1 MLIHCKYCESKFA
14 IDAEE
19 VGFDGR
25 LIKCNNCDK
34 EWFQESKAQIV
45 EKKLIELDRNLHVTE
60 LHLIEKKNSHNN
72 KIIKLEK
79 ALKTKKEE
87 LEKQK
92 KLEDRINLFE
102 KRIID
107 MEREIESQNL
117 VENRISRL
125 EKEIQK
131 NSFDSFVKN
140 TKLEKKTN
148 ELQNKIYAEDIEDRL
163 EDLEKL
169 EKEVKDKT
177 AEVSNNDI
185 SLEKKANELK
195 EKILSYNTNDKLEDL
210 EQQVIQTK
218 NENNIIDNQKD
229 DEITDNDKLNDL
241 KQQVIQ
247 TKNENNIIDNQKDD
261 EITDND
267 KLKKYSFFSPIS
279 EKKINVDRNKKSSK
293 SFFWSKKEK
302 NTPNKKVNIN
312 NIYNPKNWDLRE
324 EAIESELEQ
333 IKKSKKKP

>member
-1 MLIHCKYCESKFA
+1 MLINCKYCDSKFA
-14 IDAEE
+14 INAEE

-25 LIKCNNCDK
+25 LVKCDNCDK

-45 EKKLIELDRNLHVTE
+45 EKKLIELDRNLHATE
-60 LHLIEKKNSHNN
+60 LHLIEQKNSHNN
-72 KIIKLEK
+72 KINKLEK

-102 KRIID
+102 KRVID

-117 VENRISRL
+117 VENRISKL
-125 EKEIQK
+125 EREIQK

-177 AEVSNNDI
+177 TEVSNKDI
-185 SLEKKANELK
+185 SLKKKANELE

-218 NENNIIDNQKD
+218 KENNIIDNQKD
-229 DEITDNDKLNDL
+229 DEITDNDKLN
-241 KQQVIQ
+241 
-247 TKNENNIIDNQKDD
+247 
-261 EITDND
+261 
-267 KLKKYSFFSPIS
+267 KYSFFSPVS
-279 EKKINVDRNKKSSK
+279 EEKVNVDKDKKSSK

-302 NTPNKKVNIN
+302 NTPDTGELVKENFKKKENSSNKKVNNN
-312 NIYNPKNWDLRE
+312 NIYNVENWDLSE
-324 EAIESELEQ
+324 EAIERELEQ

>member
-1 MLIHCKYCESKFA
+1 MLINCKYCDSKFA
-14 IDAEE
+14 VNAEE

-25 LIKCNNCDK
+25 LVKCNNCDK

-60 LHLIEKKNSHNN
+60 LHLIEKKSSHNN

-229 DEITDNDKLNDL
+229 DEITDNDKL
-241 KQQVIQ
+241 
-247 TKNENNIIDNQKDD
+247 
-261 EITDND
+261 
-267 KLKKYSFFSPIS
+267 KKYSFFSPIS

>member
-1 MLIHCKYCESKFA
+1 MLINCKYCDSKFA

-25 LIKCNNCDK
+25 LLKCNNCDK

-60 LHLIEKKNSHNN
+60 LHLIEQKNSHNN

-107 MEREIESQNL
+107 TEREIESQNL

-125 EKEIQK
+125 EKEVQK

-148 ELQNKIYAEDIEDRL
+148 ELQNKIFTEDIEDRL

-229 DEITDNDKLNDL
+229 DEITDNDKLN
-241 KQQVIQ
+241 
-247 TKNENNIIDNQKDD
+247 
-261 EITDND
+261 
-267 KLKKYSFFSPIS
+267 KYSFFSPIS
-279 EKKINVDRNKKSSK
+279 EEKVNVDKDKKSSK
-293 SFFWSKKEK
+293 SFLWSKKEK
-302 NTPNKKVNIN
+302 NTPDTKELVKENFKKKENSSNKKVNNN
-312 NIYNPKNWDLRE
+312 NIYNVKNWDLRE
-324 EAIESELEQ
+324 EAIGRELEQ

>member
-1 MLIHCKYCESKFA
+1 MLINCKYCDSKFA
-14 IDAEE
+14 VNAEE

-25 LIKCNNCDK
+25 LVKCDNCDK
-34 EWFQESKAQIV
+34 EWFQESKALIV

-107 MEREIESQNL
+107 MERETESQNL

-163 EDLEKL
+163 EGLEKL

-185 SLEKKANELK
+185 SLEKKADELK

-210 EQQVIQTK
+210 E
-218 NENNIIDNQKD
+218 
-229 DEITDNDKLNDL
+229 
-241 KQQVIQ
+241 QQVIQ

>member
-1 MLIHCKYCESKFA
+1 MLINCKYCESKFA

-45 EKKLIELDRNLHVTE
+45 EKKLIELDRNLHATE
-60 LHLIEKKNSHNN
+60 LHLIEQKNSHNN
-72 KIIKLEK
+72 KINKLEK

-102 KRIID
+102 KRVID

-117 VENRISRL
+117 VENRISKL
-125 EKEIQK
+125 EREIQK

-148 ELQNKIYAEDIEDRL
+148 ELQNKIYAENIEDRL

-218 NENNIIDNQKD
+218 KENNIIDNQKD
-229 DEITDNDKLNDL
+229 DEITDNDKLN
-241 KQQVIQ
+241 
-247 TKNENNIIDNQKDD
+247 
-261 EITDND
+261 
-267 KLKKYSFFSPIS
+267 KYSFFSPIS
-279 EKKINVDRNKKSSK
+279 EEKVNVDKDKKSSK
-293 SFFWSKKEK
+293 SFFGSKKEK
-302 NTPNKKVNIN
+302 NTPNEKENIN
-312 NIYNPKNWDLRE
+312 NIYNPKNWDLSE
-324 EAIESELEQ
+324 EAIERELDQ
-333 IKKSKKKP
+333 IKKSNKKS

>member
-1 MLIHCKYCESKFA
+1 MLINCKYCDSKFA
-14 IDAEE
+14 VDAEE

-25 LIKCNNCDK
+25 LVKCNNCDK

-45 EKKLIELDRNLHVTE
+45 EKKLIELDRNLHATE
-60 LHLIEKKNSHNN
+60 LHLIEQKNSHNN
-72 KIIKLEK
+72 KISKLEK

-102 KRIID
+102 KRVID

-117 VENRISRL
+117 VENRISKL

-195 EKILSYNTNDKLEDL
+195 EKILLYNTNDKLEDL

-218 NENNIIDNQKD
+218 KENNIIDNQKD
-229 DEITDNDKLNDL
+229 DEITDNDKLN
-241 KQQVIQ
+241 
-247 TKNENNIIDNQKDD
+247 
-261 EITDND
+261 
-267 KLKKYSFFSPIS
+267 KYSFFSPIS
-279 EKKINVDRNKKSSK
+279 EEKINVDKDKKSSK

-302 NTPNKKVNIN
+302 NTPNKEENIN
-312 NIYNPKNWDLRE
+312 NVYNPKNWDLSE
-324 EAIESELEQ
+324 ETIERELEQ
-333 IKKSKKKP
+333 IKKIEKKP

>member
-1 MLIHCKYCESKFA
+1 MLINCKYCDSKFA
-14 IDAEE
+14 INAEE

-25 LIKCNNCDK
+25 LVKCDNCDK

-45 EKKLIELDRNLHVTE
+45 EKKLIELDRNLHATE
-60 LHLIEKKNSHNN
+60 LHLIEQKNSHNN
-72 KIIKLEK
+72 KINKLEK

-107 MEREIESQNL
+107 MEREIESQSL

-218 NENNIIDNQKD
+218 KENNIIDNQKD
-229 DEITDNDKLNDL
+229 DEITDNDKLN
-241 KQQVIQ
+241 
-247 TKNENNIIDNQKDD
+247 
-261 EITDND
+261 
-267 KLKKYSFFSPIS
+267 KYSFFSPIAE
-279 EKKINVDRNKKSSK
+279 EKVNVDKDKKSSK

-302 NTPNKKVNIN
+302 NTPNKEENIDN
-312 NIYNPKNWDLRE
+312 VYNPKNFDLSE
-324 EAIESELEQ
+324 EAIERELDQ
-333 IKKSKKKP
+333 IRNSKKKP

>member
-45 EKKLIELDRNLHVTE
+45 EKKLIELDRNLHATE
-60 LHLIEKKNSHNN
+60 LHLIEQKNSHNN

-125 EKEIQK
+125 EKEVQK

-177 AEVSNNDI
+177 ACC
-185 SLEKKANELK
+185 
-195 EKILSYNTNDKLEDL
+195 
-210 EQQVIQTK
+210 
-218 NENNIIDNQKD
+218 
-229 DEITDNDKLNDL
+229 
-241 KQQVIQ
+241 
-247 TKNENNIIDNQKDD
+247 
-261 EITDND
+261 
-267 KLKKYSFFSPIS
+267 
-279 EKKINVDRNKKSSK
+279 SK
-293 SFFWSKKEK
+293 SFNLSLSVISSSF
-302 NTPNKKVNIN
+302 
-312 NIYNPKNWDLRE
+312 
-324 EAIESELEQ
+324 
-333 IKKSKKKP
+333 

>member
-1 MLIHCKYCESKFA
+1 MLINCKYCDSKFA
-14 IDAEE
+14 VNAEE

-25 LIKCNNCDK
+25 LVKCNNCDK

-60 LHLIEKKNSHNN
+60 LHLIEQKNSHNN

-148 ELQNKIYAEDIEDRL
+148 ELQNKIFAEDIEDRL

-210 EQQVIQTK
+210 E
-218 NENNIIDNQKD
+218 
-229 DEITDNDKLNDL
+229 
-241 KQQVIQ
+241 QQVIQ

>member
-14 IDAEE
+14 INAEE

-34 EWFQESKAQIV
+34 EWFQESKPQIV
-45 EKKLIELDRNLHVTE
+45 EKKLIELDRNLHATE

-148 ELQNKIYAEDIEDRL
+148 ELQNKIYAENIEDRL

-177 AEVSNNDI
+177 TEVSNKDI
-185 SLEKKANELK
+185 SLKKKANELE
-195 EKILSYNTNDKLEDL
+195 EKILSYNTNDKLGDL

-218 NENNIIDNQKD
+218 K
-229 DEITDNDKLNDL
+229 
-241 KQQVIQ
+241 
-247 TKNENNIIDNQKDD
+247 ENNIIDNQKDD

-279 EKKINVDRNKKSSK
+279 EEKVNVDKDKKSSN
-293 SFFWSKKEK
+293 SFFRSKKEK
-302 NTPNKKVNIN
+302 NTPDTKELVKENFKKKENSSNKKVNIN
-312 NIYNPKNWDLRE
+312 NISNVKNWDLSEDVIGRE
-324 EAIESELEQ
+324 LDQ
-333 IKKSKKKP
+333 IKNSKKKP

>member
-45 EKKLIELDRNLHVTE
+45 EKKLIEIDRNLHVTE
-60 LHLIEKKNSHNN
+60 LHLIEQKNSHNN

-117 VENRISRL
+117 VENRILRL

-148 ELQNKIYAEDIEDRL
+148 ELQNKIFAEDIEDRL

-169 EKEVKDKT
+169 EKEVNDKT
-177 AEVSNNDI
+177 TEVSNNDI
-185 SLEKKANELK
+185 SLEEKANELE
-195 EKILSYNTNDKLEDL
+195 EKILSYNTNDKLDDL

-218 NENNIIDNQKD
+218 KENNIIDNQKD
-229 DEITDNDKLNDL
+229 DEITDNDKFN
-241 KQQVIQ
+241 
-247 TKNENNIIDNQKDD
+247 
-261 EITDND
+261 
-267 KLKKYSFFSPIS
+267 KYSFFSPIS
-279 EKKINVDRNKKSSK
+279 EEKVNVDKDKKSSK
-293 SFFWSKKEK
+293 PFFWSKKEK
-302 NTPNKKVNIN
+302 NTPDTKELVKENFKKKENSSNKKVNIN
-312 NIYNPKNWDLRE
+312 NISNVKNWDLSE
-324 EAIESELEQ
+324 EVIGSELDQ
-333 IKKSKKKP
+333 IKNSKKKP

>member
-1 MLIHCKYCESKFA
+1 MLINCKYCDSKFA
-14 IDAEE
+14 VNAEE

-25 LIKCNNCDK
+25 LVKCNNCDK

-45 EKKLIELDRNLHVTE
+45 EKKLIELDRNLHATE
-60 LHLIEKKNSHNN
+60 LHLIEQKNSHNN

-92 KLEDRINLFE
+92 TLEDRINLFE

-148 ELQNKIYAEDIEDRL
+148 ELQNKIFAEDIEDRL

-185 SLEKKANELK
+185 SLEKKANELE

-210 EQQVIQTK
+210 E
-218 NENNIIDNQKD
+218 
-229 DEITDNDKLNDL
+229 
-241 KQQVIQ
+241 QQVIQ

>member
-1 MLIHCKYCESKFA
+1 MLINCKYCDSKFA
-14 IDAEE
+14 VNAEE

-25 LIKCNNCDK
+25 LVKCDNCDK

-60 LHLIEKKNSHNN
+60 LHLIEQKNSHNN

-102 KRIID
+102 KRVID

-229 DEITDNDKLNDL
+229 DEITDNDKL
-241 KQQVIQ
+241 
-247 TKNENNIIDNQKDD
+247 
-261 EITDND
+261 
-267 KLKKYSFFSPIS
+267 KKYSFFSPIS
-279 EKKINVDRNKKSSK
+279 EKEINVDRNKKSSK

>member
-1 MLIHCKYCESKFA
+1 MLINCKYCDSKFA
-14 IDAEE
+14 VNAEE

-25 LIKCNNCDK
+25 LVKCNNCDK

-148 ELQNKIYAEDIEDRL
+148 ELQNKIFAEDIEDRL

-229 DEITDNDKLNDL
+229 DEITDN
-241 KQQVIQ
+241 
-247 TKNENNIIDNQKDD
+247 E
-261 EITDND
+261 

-293 SFFWSKKEK
+293 SFIWSKKEK

>member
-45 EKKLIELDRNLHVTE
+45 EKKLIELDRNLHATE
-60 LHLIEKKNSHNN
+60 LHLIEQKNSHNN
-72 KIIKLEK
+72 KINKLEK

-102 KRIID
+102 KRVID

-117 VENRISRL
+117 VENRISKL
-125 EKEIQK
+125 EREIQK

-177 AEVSNNDI
+177 AEISNNDI

-195 EKILSYNTNDKLEDL
+195 EKILSYNTNDKLKDL

-218 NENNIIDNQKD
+218 K
-229 DEITDNDKLNDL
+229 
-241 KQQVIQ
+241 
-247 TKNENNIIDNQKDD
+247 ENNIIDNQKDD

>member
-1 MLIHCKYCESKFA
+1 MLINCKYCDSKFA
-14 IDAEE
+14 VDAEE

-25 LIKCNNCDK
+25 LVKCNNCDK

-45 EKKLIELDRNLHVTE
+45 EKKLIELDRNLHATE
-60 LHLIEKKNSHNN
+60 LHLIEQKNSHNN
-72 KIIKLEK
+72 KINKLEK

-102 KRIID
+102 KRVID

-117 VENRISRL
+117 VENRISKL

-218 NENNIIDNQKD
+218 KENNIIDNQKD
-229 DEITDNDKLNDL
+229 DEITDNDKLE
-241 KQQVIQ
+241 KH
-247 TKNENNIIDNQKDD
+247 
-261 EITDND
+261 
-267 KLKKYSFFSPIS
+267 SFFSPIS
-279 EKKINVDRNKKSSK
+279 KEKINVDRDQKSSK

-302 NTPNKKVNIN
+302 NTPDKKVNIN
-312 NIYNPKNWDLRE
+312 NIYNPKNWDLSE
-324 EAIESELEQ
+324 EAIERELEE
-333 IKKSKKKP
+333 IKKINKKS

>member
-60 LHLIEKKNSHNN
+60 LHLIEQKNSHNN

-92 KLEDRINLFE
+92 KLEGRINLFE

-148 ELQNKIYAEDIEDRL
+148 ELQNKIFAEDIEDRL

-177 AEVSNNDI
+177 TEVSNKDI
-185 SLEKKANELK
+185 SLEKKTNEL
-195 EKILSYNTNDKLEDL
+195 EGKILSYNTNDKLDDL

-218 NENNIIDNQKD
+218 K
-229 DEITDNDKLNDL
+229 
-241 KQQVIQ
+241 
-247 TKNENNIIDNQKDD
+247 ENNIIDNQKDD

>member
-1 MLIHCKYCESKFA
+1 MLINCKYCDSKFA
-14 IDAEE
+14 VNAEE

-25 LIKCNNCDK
+25 LVKCNNCDK

-60 LHLIEKKNSHNN
+60 LHLIEQKNSHNN

-92 KLEDRINLFE
+92 KLEDRIILFE

-148 ELQNKIYAEDIEDRL
+148 ELQNKIFAEDIEDRL

-210 EQQVIQTK
+210 E
-218 NENNIIDNQKD
+218 
-229 DEITDNDKLNDL
+229 
-241 KQQVIQ
+241 QQVIQ

>member
-1 MLIHCKYCESKFA
+1 MLINCKYCDSKFA
-14 IDAEE
+14 VNAEE

-25 LIKCNNCDK
+25 LVKCNNCDK

-45 EKKLIELDRNLHVTE
+45 EKKLIELDRNLHATE
-60 LHLIEKKNSHNN
+60 LHLIEQKNSHNN

-107 MEREIESQNL
+107 MKRETESQNL

-148 ELQNKIYAEDIEDRL
+148 ELQNKIFAEDIEDRL

-185 SLEKKANELK
+185 SLEKKANELE

-210 EQQVIQTK
+210 E
-218 NENNIIDNQKD
+218 
-229 DEITDNDKLNDL
+229 
-241 KQQVIQ
+241 QQVIQ

-293 SFFWSKKEK
+293 PFFWSKKEK
-302 NTPNKKVNIN
+302 KTKNKKVNIN

>member
-1 MLIHCKYCESKFA
+1 MLINCKYCDSKFS
-14 IDAEE
+14 INAEE

-25 LIKCNNCDK
+25 LVKCDNCDK

-45 EKKLIELDRNLHVTE
+45 EKKLIELDRNLHATE
-60 LHLIEKKNSHNN
+60 LHLIEQKNSHNN
-72 KIIKLEK
+72 KINKLEK

-177 AEVSNNDI
+177 TEVSNNDI
-185 SLEKKANELK
+185 SLEKKANELE
-195 EKILSYNTNDKLEDL
+195 EKILSYNTNDKLDDL
-210 EQQVIQTK
+210 DQQVIQTK
-218 NENNIIDNQKD
+218 KENNIIDNQKD
-229 DEITDNDKLNDL
+229 DEITDNVKLN
-241 KQQVIQ
+241 
-247 TKNENNIIDNQKDD
+247 
-261 EITDND
+261 
-267 KLKKYSFFSPIS
+267 KYSFFTPIS
-279 EKKINVDRNKKSSK
+279 EEKINVDKDKKSSK
-293 SFFWSKKEK
+293 SFFGSQKTK
-302 NTPNKKVNIN
+302 NTPDTKELVKENFKKKKENSSNKKVNIN
-312 NIYNPKNWDLRE
+312 NISNPENWDLSEETIERE
-324 EAIESELEQ
+324 LDQ
-333 IKKSKKKP
+333 IKNTKKKP

>member
-1 MLIHCKYCESKFA
+1 MLINCKYCDSKFA
-14 IDAEE
+14 VNAEE

-25 LIKCNNCDK
+25 LVKCDNCDK

-148 ELQNKIYAEDIEDRL
+148 ELQNKIFTEDIEDRL

-185 SLEKKANELK
+185 SLEKKANELE

-210 EQQVIQTK
+210 E
-218 NENNIIDNQKD
+218 
-229 DEITDNDKLNDL
+229 
-241 KQQVIQ
+241 QQVIQ

-293 SFFWSKKEK
+293 FFFWSKKEK

>member
-1 MLIHCKYCESKFA
+1 MYINCKYCDSKFA

-25 LIKCNNCDK
+25 LVKCSNCDK

-45 EKKLIELDRNLHVTE
+45 EKKLIELDRNLHATE
-60 LHLIEKKNSHNN
+60 LHLIEQKNSHNN
-72 KIIKLEK
+72 KINKLEK

-102 KRIID
+102 KRVID

-117 VENRISRL
+117 VENRISKL

-169 EKEVKDKT
+169 ETSAVLSFT
-177 AEVSNNDI
+177 SFSN
-185 SLEKKANELK
+185 
-195 EKILSYNTNDKLEDL
+195 
-210 EQQVIQTK
+210 
-218 NENNIIDNQKD
+218 
-229 DEITDNDKLNDL
+229 
-241 KQQVIQ
+241 
-247 TKNENNIIDNQKDD
+247 
-261 EITDND
+261 
-267 KLKKYSFFSPIS
+267 FS
-279 EKKINVDRNKKSSK
+279 KSS
-293 SFFWSKKEK
+293 SLSS
-302 NTPNKKVNIN
+302 ISS
-312 NIYNPKNWDLRE
+312 
-324 EAIESELEQ
+324 A
-333 IKKSKKKP
+333 

>member
-1 MLIHCKYCESKFA
+1 MLINCKYCDSKFA
-14 IDAEE
+14 INAEE

-25 LIKCNNCDK
+25 LVKCDNCDK

-45 EKKLIELDRNLHVTE
+45 EKKLIELDRNLHATE
-60 LHLIEKKNSHNN
+60 LHLIEQKNSHNN
-72 KIIKLEK
+72 KINKLEK

-102 KRIID
+102 KRVID

-117 VENRISRL
+117 VENRISKL

-210 EQQVIQTK
+210 EQQVVQTK
-218 NENNIIDNQKD
+218 K
-229 DEITDNDKLNDL
+229 
-241 KQQVIQ
+241 
-247 TKNENNIIDNQKDD
+247 ENNIIDNQKDD

-279 EKKINVDRNKKSSK
+279 EEKINVDKNKKSSK

-302 NTPNKKVNIN
+302 NTPNKEENIN
-312 NIYNPKNWDLRE
+312 NVYNPKNWDLSE
-324 EAIESELEQ
+324 EAIERELEQ

>member
-1 MLIHCKYCESKFA
+1 MLINCKYCDSKFA
-14 IDAEE
+14 VNAEE

-25 LIKCNNCDK
+25 LVKCNNCDK

-92 KLEDRINLFE
+92 KLEDRIILFE

-117 VENRISRL
+117 IENRISRL

-140 TKLEKKTN
+140 TKL
-148 ELQNKIYAEDIEDRL
+148 
-163 EDLEKL
+163 
-169 EKEVKDKT
+169 
-177 AEVSNNDI
+177 
-185 SLEKKANELK
+185 
-195 EKILSYNTNDKLEDL
+195 
-210 EQQVIQTK
+210 
-218 NENNIIDNQKD
+218 
-229 DEITDNDKLNDL
+229 
-241 KQQVIQ
+241 
-247 TKNENNIIDNQKDD
+247 
-261 EITDND
+261 
-267 KLKKYSFFSPIS
+267 
-279 EKKINVDRNKKSSK
+279 
-293 SFFWSKKEK
+293 
-302 NTPNKKVNIN
+302 
-312 NIYNPKNWDLRE
+312 
-324 EAIESELEQ
+324 
-333 IKKSKKKP
+333 

>member
-1 MLIHCKYCESKFA
+1 MLINCKYCDSKFA
-14 IDAEE
+14 INAEE

-25 LIKCNNCDK
+25 LVKCDNCDK

-45 EKKLIELDRNLHVTE
+45 EKKLIELDRNLHATE
-60 LHLIEKKNSHNN
+60 LHLIEQKNSHNN
-72 KIIKLEK
+72 KINKLEK

-102 KRIID
+102 KRVID

-117 VENRISRL
+117 VENRISKL
-125 EKEIQK
+125 EREIQK

-148 ELQNKIYAEDIEDRL
+148 ELQNKIYAENIEDKL

-218 NENNIIDNQKD
+218 K
-229 DEITDNDKLNDL
+229 
-241 KQQVIQ
+241 
-247 TKNENNIIDNQKDD
+247 ENNIIDNQKDD

-279 EKKINVDRNKKSSK
+279 EEKVNVDKDKKSSK

-302 NTPNKKVNIN
+302 NTPNKEVNIN
-312 NIYNPKNWDLRE
+312 NVYNPKNWDLSE
-324 EAIESELEQ
+324 EAIERELEE
-333 IKKSKKKP
+333 IKKSNKKP

>member
-1 MLIHCKYCESKFA
+1 MLINCKYCDSKFA
-14 IDAEE
+14 VNAEE

-25 LIKCNNCDK
+25 LVKCNNCDK

-60 LHLIEKKNSHNN
+60 LHLIEKKSSHNN

-148 ELQNKIYAEDIEDRL
+148 ELQNKIFAEDIEDRL

-210 EQQVIQTK
+210 E
-218 NENNIIDNQKD
+218 
-229 DEITDNDKLNDL
+229 
-241 KQQVIQ
+241 QQVIQ

>member
-1 MLIHCKYCESKFA
+1 MLINCKYCDSKFA
-14 IDAEE
+14 VNAEE

-25 LIKCNNCDK
+25 LLKCNNCDK

-60 LHLIEKKNSHNN
+60 LHLIEQKNSHNN

-148 ELQNKIYAEDIEDRL
+148 ELQNKIFAEDIEDRL

-177 AEVSNNDI
+177 TEVSNNDI
-185 SLEKKANELK
+185 SLEKKANELAG
-195 EKILSYNTNDKLEDL
+195 KILSYNTNDKLDDL

-218 NENNIIDNQKD
+218 K
-229 DEITDNDKLNDL
+229 
-241 KQQVIQ
+241 
-247 TKNENNIIDNQKDD
+247 ENNIIDNQKDD

-279 EKKINVDRNKKSSK
+279 ENKINVDRNKKSSK
-293 SFFWSKKEK
+293 SFFGSKKEK

>member
-1 MLIHCKYCESKFA
+1 MLINCKYCESKFA

-45 EKKLIELDRNLHVTE
+45 EKKLIELDRNLHATE
-60 LHLIEKKNSHNN
+60 LHLIEQKNSHNN
-72 KIIKLEK
+72 KINKLEK

-102 KRIID
+102 KRVID

-218 NENNIIDNQKD
+218 KENNIIDNQKD
-229 DEITDNDKLNDL
+229 DEITDNDKL
-241 KQQVIQ
+241 
-247 TKNENNIIDNQKDD
+247 E
-261 EITDND
+261 
-267 KLKKYSFFSPIS
+267 KYSFFSPIS
-279 EKKINVDRNKKSSK
+279 KEKINVDRDKKSSK

-302 NTPNKKVNIN
+302 NTPDKKVNIN
-312 NIYNPKNWDLRE
+312 NIHNPKNWDLSE
-324 EAIESELEQ
+324 EAIERELEE
-333 IKKSKKKP
+333 IKKSNKKS

>member
-1 MLIHCKYCESKFA
+1 MLINCKYCDSKFA

-25 LIKCNNCDK
+25 LLKCNNCDK

-60 LHLIEKKNSHNN
+60 LHLIEQKNSHNN

-107 MEREIESQNL
+107 MERETESQNL

-148 ELQNKIYAEDIEDRL
+148 ELQNKIFVEDIEDRL

-185 SLEKKANELK
+185 SLEKKADELK

-210 EQQVIQTK
+210 E
-218 NENNIIDNQKD
+218 
-229 DEITDNDKLNDL
+229 
-241 KQQVIQ
+241 QQVIQ

-293 SFFWSKKEK
+293 SFFGSKKEK
-302 NTPNKKVNIN
+302 NIPNKKVNIN

>member
-1 MLIHCKYCESKFA
+1 MKRSRLPIPNSRSSFLSVQCEKCGTERIIFSTSTLI
-14 IDAEE
+14 
-19 VGFDGR
+19 
-25 LIKCNNCDK
+25 IKCNNCDK

-45 EKKLIELDRNLHVTE
+45 EKKLIELDRNLHATE
-60 LHLIEKKNSHNN
+60 LHLIEQKNSHNN

-79 ALKTKKEE
+79 DLKTKKEE

-148 ELQNKIYAEDIEDRL
+148 ELQNKIFAEDIEDRL

-229 DEITDNDKLNDL
+229 DEITDNDKLN
-241 KQQVIQ
+241 
-247 TKNENNIIDNQKDD
+247 
-261 EITDND
+261 
-267 KLKKYSFFSPIS
+267 KYSFFSPIS
-279 EKKINVDRNKKSSK
+279 EEKVNVDKDKKSSK

>member
-1 MLIHCKYCESKFA
+1 MLINCKYCDSKFA
-14 IDAEE
+14 VNAEE

-25 LIKCNNCDK
+25 LVKCDNCDK

-60 LHLIEKKNSHNN
+60 LHLIEQKNSHNN

-92 KLEDRINLFE
+92 KLEGRINLFE

-148 ELQNKIYAEDIEDRL
+148 ELQNKIFAEDIEDRL

-218 NENNIIDNQKD
+218 KDNNIIDNQKD
-229 DEITDNDKLNDL
+229 DEITDNDKLN
-241 KQQVIQ
+241 
-247 TKNENNIIDNQKDD
+247 
-261 EITDND
+261 
-267 KLKKYSFFSPIS
+267 KYSFFSPIS
-279 EKKINVDRNKKSSK
+279 EEKVNVDKDKKSSK
-293 SFFWSKKEK
+293 SFLWSKKEK
-302 NTPNKKVNIN
+302 NTPDTKELVKENFKKKENSSNKKVNIN
-312 NIYNPKNWDLRE
+312 NISNVKNWDLSEEVIGRE
-324 EAIESELEQ
+324 LDQ
-333 IKKSKKKP
+333 IKNSKKKP

>member
-45 EKKLIELDRNLHVTE
+45 EKKLIEFDRNLHATE
-60 LHLIEKKNSHNN
+60 LHLIEQKNSHNN

-117 VENRISRL
+117 VENRISKL
-125 EKEIQK
+125 EREIQR

-148 ELQNKIYAEDIEDRL
+148 ELQNKIYAENIEDRL

-177 AEVSNNDI
+177 TEVSNNDI
-185 SLEKKANELK
+185 SLKKKSNELE
-195 EKILSYNTNDKLEDL
+195 EKILSYNTNDKLGDL

-218 NENNIIDNQKD
+218 K
-229 DEITDNDKLNDL
+229 
-241 KQQVIQ
+241 
-247 TKNENNIIDNQKDD
+247 ENNIIDNQKDD

-279 EKKINVDRNKKSSK
+279 EEKVNVDKDKKSSK
-293 SFFWSKKEK
+293 SFLWSKKEK
-302 NTPNKKVNIN
+302 NTPDTKELVKENFKKKENSSNKKVNNN
-312 NIYNPKNWDLRE
+312 NIYNVKNCDLRE
-324 EAIESELEQ
+324 EAIEHELEQ
-333 IKKSKKKP
+333 IKKNKKKP

>member
-1 MLIHCKYCESKFA
+1 MLINCKYCHSKFA
-14 IDAEE
+14 INAEE

-25 LIKCNNCDK
+25 LVKCDNCDK

-45 EKKLIELDRNLHVTE
+45 EKKLIELDRNLHATE
-60 LHLIEKKNSHNN
+60 LHLIEQKNSHNN
-72 KIIKLEK
+72 KINKLEK

-102 KRIID
+102 KRVID

-117 VENRISRL
+117 VENRISKL
-125 EKEIQK
+125 EREIQR

-148 ELQNKIYAEDIEDRL
+148 ELQNKIYAEDIEDKL

-195 EKILSYNTNDKLEDL
+195 EKILSYNTNDKLKDL

-218 NENNIIDNQKD
+218 KENNIIDNQKD
-229 DEITDNDKLNDL
+229 DEITDNDKL
-241 KQQVIQ
+241 
-247 TKNENNIIDNQKDD
+247 E
-261 EITDND
+261 
-267 KLKKYSFFSPIS
+267 KYSFFSPTS
-279 EKKINVDRNKKSSK
+279 KEKINVDRNKKSSK

-302 NTPNKKVNIN
+302 NTPNEKENIN
-312 NIYNPKNWDLRE
+312 KIYNPKNWDLSE
-324 EAIESELEQ
+324 EAIESELDQ
-333 IKKSKKKP
+333 IKKSNKKS